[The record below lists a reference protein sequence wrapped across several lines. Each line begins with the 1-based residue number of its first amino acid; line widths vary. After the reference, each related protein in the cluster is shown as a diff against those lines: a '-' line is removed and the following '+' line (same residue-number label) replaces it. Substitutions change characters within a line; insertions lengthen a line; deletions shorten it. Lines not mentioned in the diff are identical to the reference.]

1 GGLSGLT
8 SALFLARHNVD
19 YLLIEKHTGTAIHPK
34 AGGIT
39 FRTMEIF
46 RQLGLE
52 AAIRTASE
60 PLDNIRG
67 RIAVETIKSI
77 DPEKLETAENSQ
89 KALEKERIEN
99 FEKVSPSKPA
109 SCYQIELEPILL
121 QAVKEEKG
129 NIRYNAELIEYQ

>member
-1 GGLSGLT
+1 MDLPLLSFWHVITLIIYSLKNT
-8 SALFLARHNVD
+8 LVQLA
-19 YLLIEKHTGTAIHPK
+19 IQKPE
-34 AGGIT
+34 GIT

-52 AAIRTASE
+52 AAIRTASK

-77 DPEKLETAENSQ
+77 DPEKLETVENSQ

-99 FEKVSPSKPA
+99 FEKVEPFKA
-109 SCYQIELEPILL
+109 SILL
-121 QAVKEEKG
+121 SNG
-129 NIRYNAELIEYQ
+129 TRTYPSSSC